1 MENKKTLWII
11 AAVGAFLLV
20 VLGGA
25 LIMYSPSAAPSQTI
39 AQLNPNERQNNGW
52 ANQNSPVPDTS
63 VEHQLQFPNTQSSE
77 EPLKANE
84 VYLVADKA
92 NVYTNDGT
100 TIDLNSLKTLNDEAK
115 TQNINVTVS
124 FADSADREKFAPAE
138 RPGAPRDFEKTPAV
152 KEKAGNVTKSAK
164 AAPVTVKKSE
174 VKNTPAPSKT
184 VKPAPQAP
192 SKYWVQVAAYSNKKG
207 AESARS
213 ALGTNQIQ
221 ADIFTYRDA
230 KENLFYR
237 VRVGPYTTKSEAEY
251 WRQKITKISDFSN
264 AKSYVTSTN

>member
-25 LIMYSPSAAPSQTI
+25 LIMYSPSAVPSQTI
-39 AQLNPNERQNNGW
+39 AQLNPNERQNDGW
-52 ANQNSPVPDTS
+52 TTLNNPAPDTS
-63 VEHQLQFPNTQSSE
+63 VEHQLQFPNPQTAD
-77 EPLKANE
+77 EPLKAGE

-100 TIDLNSLKTLNDEAK
+100 TIDLNSLKTLNEEAK

-124 FADSADREKFAPAE
+124 FADKENIPPVIRE
-138 RPGAPRDFEKTPAV
+138 RVPRDFERAPAA
-152 KEKAGNVTKSAK
+152 KRNAENAPKSAES
-164 AAPVTVKKSE
+164 APVTVKKSE
-174 VKNTPAPSKT
+174 VKNTSAPAKT
-184 VKPAPQAP
+184 VKAAPQAP

-207 AESARS
+207 AETART

-221 ADIFTYRDA
+221 ADIFTYKDG
-230 KENLFYR
+230 KDNLFYR